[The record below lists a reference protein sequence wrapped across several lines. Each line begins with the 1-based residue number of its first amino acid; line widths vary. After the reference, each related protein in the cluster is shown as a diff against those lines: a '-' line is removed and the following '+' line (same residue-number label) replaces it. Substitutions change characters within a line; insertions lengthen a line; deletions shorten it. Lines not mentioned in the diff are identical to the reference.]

1 MNFEE
6 NSCSKPNRHTTVTA
20 TKTVPI
26 GFVSA
31 RLRAM
36 YEDLCNEPVPTR
48 LLDIVQRFDRTADP
62 QPRRGDLRHG
72 TEN

>member
-36 YEDLCNEPVPTR
+36 YEDLCNEPVPNAPAGHR
-48 LLDIVQRFDRTADP
+48 AA
-62 QPRRGDLRHG
+62 LRP
-72 TEN
+72 NR